1 MRSQL
6 MPFLGCKY
14 LFSARVAKFGLKP
27 TAYRGAEPTVCFRDI
42 LLHTGT
48 VIVPID
54 HVWVT
59 VGKTFAR
66 FNPRKGDRIAFRAWV
81 REYEKYDYESGLEK
95 LDYCIERL
103 SALDLVAGGGNGQD
117 FATFWSMLG
126 QSGKFIT
133 NRIGVPCMA

>member
-14 LFSARVAKFGLKP
+14 LFSAHVAKFGLRHV
-27 TAYRGAEPTVCFRDI
+27 ARRGAEPTMLLRDV

-54 HVWVT
+54 HVWT
-59 VGKTFAR
+59 YVGKGIAK
-66 FNPRKGDRIAFRAWV
+66 FNPRKGDRISFYAWV
-81 REYEKYDYESGLEK
+81 REYNKYDYETGQEK

-103 SALDLVAGGGNGQD
+103 SKLDLVSSGCCGQD
-117 FATFWSMLG
+117 FVTFWSMLG

-133 NRIGVPCMA
+133 DRVVVPCMA

>member
-14 LFSARVAKFGLKP
+14 LFSARVAKFGLRHV
-27 TAYRGAEPTVCFRDI
+27 ARRGAEPTMRLKDV

-54 HVWVT
+54 HVWT
-59 VGKTFAR
+59 YVGKGIAK
-66 FNPRKGDRIAFRAWV
+66 FNPRKGDRISFYAWV
-81 REYEKYDYESGLEK
+81 REYHKYDYESGQEK

-103 SALDLVAGGGNGQD
+103 SKLDLVSGGCCGQD
-117 FATFWSMLG
+117 FATFWSQLR
-126 QSGKFIT
+126 QSRKFIT
-133 NRIGVPCMA
+133 DRIVVPCTA